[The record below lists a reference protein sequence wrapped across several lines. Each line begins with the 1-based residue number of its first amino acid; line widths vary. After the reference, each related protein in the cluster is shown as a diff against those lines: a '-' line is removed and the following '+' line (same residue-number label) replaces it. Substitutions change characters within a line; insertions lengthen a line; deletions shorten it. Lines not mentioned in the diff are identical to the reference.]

1 MGLWIE
7 LYITTRQRVCNVSL
21 TEWKLLT
28 LPEHPSSPHIFS
40 VLSVIRF
47 MVSDYPFGILKLF
60 LTVKMMAIYSGA
72 GTANPFGSHEFTQC
86 FSGVR
91 VAHSLLPFIL
101 VMVVSVF
108 SYLRLLIT
116 HLLSLNF
123 SQNSTWSTYWC
134 I

>member
-1 MGLWIE
+1 M
-7 LYITTRQRVCNVSL
+7 
-21 TEWKLLT
+21 
-28 LPEHPSSPHIFS
+28 FS

-72 GTANPFGSHEFTQC
+72 GTANLFGSHEFTQC

-116 HLLSLNF
+116 HLLSSRFSFLNTHYCLACLDYYSF
-123 SQNSTWSTYWC
+123 LYL
-134 I
+134 

>member
-1 MGLWIE
+1 M
-7 LYITTRQRVCNVSL
+7 
-21 TEWKLLT
+21 
-28 LPEHPSSPHIFS
+28 FS